1 MSVFISRKLNFVQ
14 KGGFYILKVKK
25 KTLLLIACAVWSVA
39 GFNILRI
46 GILSYPPYISVVN
59 LLLSVIVFSVF
70 QYFIFGRLVKKHTSR
85 IQNYEEERHFF
96 MKFFDIK
103 SFIIMAVMMSGGI
116 YLRASS
122 LAPERFIAVF
132 YTGLGSSLLLA
143 GILFGKNFLQYKT
156 K

>member
-1 MSVFISRKLNFVQ
+1 MM
-14 KGGFYILKVKK
+14 KVKK
-25 KTLLLIACAVWSVA
+25 KTLLLIACAVWSLA

-46 GILSYPPYISVVN
+46 GILSYPPYLSVMN
-59 LLLSVIVFSVF
+59 ILLSIVVFTVF
-70 QYFIFGRLVKKHTSR
+70 QYFIFGRLVKKHTDR

-96 MKFFDIK
+96 MKFFDVK
-103 SFIIMAVMMSGGI
+103 SFIIMAIMMSGGI

-143 GILFGKNFLQYKT
+143 GILFGKNFLQYET

>member
-1 MSVFISRKLNFVQ
+1 M
-14 KGGFYILKVKK
+14 KVKK

-46 GILSYPPYISVVN
+46 GLLSYSPYISVIN
-59 LLLSVIVFSVF
+59 ILLSLAVFTVF
-70 QYFIFGRLVKKHTSR
+70 QYFVLGRLVKKHTAR

-122 LAPERFIAVF
+122 LAPERFVAVF

>member
-1 MSVFISRKLNFVQ
+1 M
-14 KGGFYILKVKK
+14 KVKK
-25 KTLLLIACAVWSVA
+25 KTLLLIACTVWSVA

-46 GILSYPPYISVVN
+46 GLLSYSPYISVIN
-59 LLLSVIVFSVF
+59 ILLSLAVFAVF
-70 QYFIFGRLVKKHTSR
+70 QYFIFGRLVKKHTAR

>member
-1 MSVFISRKLNFVQ
+1 MM
-14 KGGFYILKVKK
+14 KVKK
-25 KTLLLIACAVWSVA
+25 KTLLLIACAVWSLA

-46 GILSYPPYISVVN
+46 GILSYLPYLSVIN
-59 LLLSVIVFSVF
+59 LLLSIVVFTVF
-70 QYFIFGRLVKKHTSR
+70 QYFIFGRLVKKHTDR

-96 MKFFDIK
+96 MKFFDVK

-132 YTGLGSSLLLA
+132 YSGLGSSLLLA
-143 GILFGKNFLQYKT
+143 GILFGKNYFHFQYQT

>member
-1 MSVFISRKLNFVQ
+1 M
-14 KGGFYILKVKK
+14 KVKK
-25 KTLLLIACAVWSVA
+25 KTLLFIACAVWSVA

-46 GILSYPPYISVVN
+46 GLLSYSPYISVIN
-59 LLLSVIVFSVF
+59 ILLSLAVFTVF
-70 QYFIFGRLVKKHTSR
+70 QYFIFGRLVKKHTAR

>member
-1 MSVFISRKLNFVQ
+1 M
-14 KGGFYILKVKK
+14 KVKK
-25 KTLLLIACAVWSVA
+25 KTLLLIACTVWSVA

-46 GILSYPPYISVVN
+46 GLLSYSPYISVIN
-59 LLLSVIVFSVF
+59 ILLSMAVFTVF
-70 QYFIFGRLVKKHTSR
+70 QYFIFGRLVKKHTAR
-85 IQNYEEERHFF
+85 IQHYEEERQFF

>member
-1 MSVFISRKLNFVQ
+1 MSVFISRKLNIVQ
-14 KGGFYILKVKK
+14 KGDFYILKVKK

-46 GILSYPPYISVVN
+46 GILSYSPYISVIN
-59 LLLSVIVFSVF
+59 ILLSMAVFAVF
-70 QYFIFGRLVKKHTSR
+70 QYFIFGRLVKKHTAR

-103 SFIIMAVMMSGGI
+103 SFIIMAIMMSGGI
-116 YLRASS
+116 YLRAAS

>member
-1 MSVFISRKLNFVQ
+1 MM
-14 KGGFYILKVKK
+14 KVKK
-25 KTLLLIACAVWSVA
+25 KTLLLIACAVWSLA

-46 GILSYPPYISVVN
+46 GILSCPPYISAMN
-59 LLLSVIVFSVF
+59 ILLSIFVFTVF
-70 QYFIFGRLVKKHTSR
+70 QYFIFGRLVKKHTDR

-96 MKFFDIK
+96 MKFFDVK
-103 SFIIMAVMMSGGI
+103 SFIIMAIMMSGGI

-143 GILFGKNFLQYKT
+143 GILFGKNFLQYET

>member
-1 MSVFISRKLNFVQ
+1 MM
-14 KGGFYILKVKK
+14 KVKK
-25 KTLLLIACAVWSVA
+25 KTLLLIACAVWSLA

-46 GILSYPPYISVVN
+46 GILSYPPYLSVMN
-59 LLLSVIVFSVF
+59 ILLSIVVFTVF
-70 QYFIFGRLVKKHTSR
+70 QYFIFGRLVKKHTDR

-96 MKFFDIK
+96 MKFFDVK
-103 SFIIMAVMMSGGI
+103 SFIIMAIMMSGGI

-143 GILFGKNFLQYKT
+143 GILFGKNFLQYESK
-156 K
+156 

>member
-1 MSVFISRKLNFVQ
+1 M
-14 KGGFYILKVKK
+14 KVKK

-46 GILSYPPYISVVN
+46 GLLSYSPYISVIN
-59 LLLSVIVFSVF
+59 ILLSLAVFTVF
-70 QYFIFGRLVKKHTSR
+70 QYFIFGRLVKKHTAR

>member
-1 MSVFISRKLNFVQ
+1 M
-14 KGGFYILKVKK
+14 KVKK

-46 GILSYPPYISVVN
+46 GLLSYSPYISVIN
-59 LLLSVIVFSVF
+59 ILLSLSVFTVF
-70 QYFIFGRLVKKHTSR
+70 QYFILGRLVKKHTAR

-103 SFIIMAVMMSGGI
+103 SFIIMAVMVSGGI

>member
-1 MSVFISRKLNFVQ
+1 MM
-14 KGGFYILKVKK
+14 KVKK
-25 KTLLLIACAVWSVA
+25 KTLLLIACTVWSLA

-46 GILSYPPYISVVN
+46 GILSYPPYISVMN
-59 LLLSVIVFSVF
+59 ILLSIVVFTVF
-70 QYFIFGRLVKKHTSR
+70 QYFIFGRLVKKHTDR

-96 MKFFDIK
+96 MKFFDVK
-103 SFIIMAVMMSGGI
+103 SFIIMAIMMSGGI

-143 GILFGKNFLQYKT
+143 GILFGKNFFQYESK
-156 K
+156 

>member
-1 MSVFISRKLNFVQ
+1 M
-14 KGGFYILKVKK
+14 KVKK
-25 KTLLLIACAVWSVA
+25 KTLLLIACAVWSLA

-46 GILSYPPYISVVN
+46 GILSYPPYLSVMN
-59 LLLSVIVFSVF
+59 ILLSIVVFTVF
-70 QYFIFGRLVKKHTSR
+70 QYFIFGRLVKKHTDR

-96 MKFFDIK
+96 MKFFDVK
-103 SFIIMAVMMSGGI
+103 SFIIMAIMMSGGI

-143 GILFGKNFLQYKT
+143 GILFGKNFLQYKS

>member
-1 MSVFISRKLNFVQ
+1 M
-14 KGGFYILKVKK
+14 KVKK
-25 KTLLLIACAVWSVA
+25 KTLLLIACAVWSLA

-46 GILSYPPYISVVN
+46 GILSYPPYISVMN
-59 LLLSVIVFSVF
+59 ILLSIVVFTVF
-70 QYFIFGRLVKKHTSR
+70 QYFIFGRLVKKHTDR

-96 MKFFDIK
+96 MKFFDVK
-103 SFIIMAVMMSGGI
+103 SFIIMAIMMSGGI

-143 GILFGKNFLQYKT
+143 GILFGKIFFQYESK
-156 K
+156 

>member
-1 MSVFISRKLNFVQ
+1 MM
-14 KGGFYILKVKK
+14 KVKK
-25 KTLLLIACAVWSVA
+25 KTLLLIACAVWSLA

-46 GILSYPPYISVVN
+46 GILSYPPYISAMN
-59 LLLSVIVFSVF
+59 ILLSIVVFTVF
-70 QYFIFGRLVKKHTSR
+70 QYFIFGRLVKKHTDR

-96 MKFFDIK
+96 MKFFDVK
-103 SFIIMAVMMSGGI
+103 SFIIMAIMMSGGI

-143 GILFGKNFLQYKT
+143 GILFGKNFLQYET

>member
-1 MSVFISRKLNFVQ
+1 M
-14 KGGFYILKVKK
+14 KVKK
-25 KTLLLIACAVWSVA
+25 KTLLFIACAVWSVA

-46 GILSYPPYISVVN
+46 GLLSYSPYISVIN
-59 LLLSVIVFSVF
+59 ILLSMAVFAVF
-70 QYFIFGRLVKKHTSR
+70 QYFIFGRLVKKHTAR

>member
-1 MSVFISRKLNFVQ
+1 MM
-14 KGGFYILKVKK
+14 KVKK
-25 KTLLLIACAVWSVA
+25 KTLLLIACAVWSLA

-46 GILSYPPYISVVN
+46 GILSYPPYISAMN
-59 LLLSVIVFSVF
+59 ILLSIVVFTVF
-70 QYFIFGRLVKKHTSR
+70 QYFIFGRLVKKHTDR

-96 MKFFDIK
+96 MKFFDVK
-103 SFIIMAVMMSGGI
+103 SFIIMAIMMSGGI

>member
-1 MSVFISRKLNFVQ
+1 M
-14 KGGFYILKVKK
+14 KVKK
-25 KTLLLIACAVWSVA
+25 KTLLFIACAVWSVA

-46 GILSYPPYISVVN
+46 GLLSYSPYISVIN
-59 LLLSVIVFSVF
+59 ILLSLAVFTVF
-70 QYFIFGRLVKKHTSR
+70 QYFVLGRLVKKHTAR
-85 IQNYEEERHFF
+85 IQNYEEERQFF

>member
-1 MSVFISRKLNFVQ
+1 MM
-14 KGGFYILKVKK
+14 KVKK
-25 KTLLLIACAVWSVA
+25 KTLLLIACAVWSLA

-46 GILSYPPYISVVN
+46 GILSYPPYISAMN
-59 LLLSVIVFSVF
+59 ILLSIVVFTVF
-70 QYFIFGRLVKKHTSR
+70 QYFIFGRLVKKHTDR

-96 MKFFDIK
+96 MKFFDVK
-103 SFIIMAVMMSGGI
+103 SFIIMAIMMSGGI

-143 GILFGKNFLQYKT
+143 GILFGKNFLQYKS

>member
-1 MSVFISRKLNFVQ
+1 MSVFISRKLNIVQ
-14 KGGFYILKVKK
+14 KGDFYILKVKK

-46 GILSYPPYISVVN
+46 GILSYSPYISVIN
-59 LLLSVIVFSVF
+59 ILLSMAVFAVF
-70 QYFIFGRLVKKHTSR
+70 QYFIFGRLVKKHTAR

>member
-1 MSVFISRKLNFVQ
+1 M
-14 KGGFYILKVKK
+14 KVKK
-25 KTLLLIACAVWSVA
+25 KNLLLIACVVWSLA

-46 GILSYPPYISVVN
+46 GILSYPPYLSVMN
-59 LLLSVIVFSVF
+59 ILLSIVVFTVF
-70 QYFIFGRLVKKHTSR
+70 QYFIFGRLVKKHTDR

-96 MKFFDIK
+96 MKFFDVK
-103 SFIIMAVMMSGGI
+103 SFIIMAIMMSGGI

-143 GILFGKNFLQYKT
+143 GILFGKNFFQYKS

>member
-1 MSVFISRKLNFVQ
+1 M
-14 KGGFYILKVKK
+14 KVNK
-25 KTLLLIACAVWSVA
+25 KTLLLIACIVWFIA

-46 GILSYPPYISVVN
+46 GILSYPPYLSIIN
-59 LLLSVIVFSVF
+59 ILLSIVVFSIF
-70 QYFIFGRLVKKHTSR
+70 QHFIFGRLVKKHTVR
-85 IQNYEEERHFF
+85 IQNYEEEQHFF
-96 MKFFDIK
+96 MKLFDVK

-122 LAPERFIAVF
+122 FVPERFIAVF

-143 GILFGKNFLQYKT
+143 GILFGKNYIQYKA

>member
-1 MSVFISRKLNFVQ
+1 M
-14 KGGFYILKVKK
+14 KVKK
-25 KTLLLIACAVWSVA
+25 KTLLLIACAVWSLA

-46 GILSYPPYISVVN
+46 GILSYPPYLSVMN
-59 LLLSVIVFSVF
+59 ILLSIVVFTVF
-70 QYFIFGRLVKKHTSR
+70 QYFIFGRLVKKHTDR

-96 MKFFDIK
+96 MKFFDVK
-103 SFIIMAVMMSGGI
+103 SFIIMAIMMSGGI

-143 GILFGKNFLQYKT
+143 GILFGKNFLQYESK
-156 K
+156 

>member
-1 MSVFISRKLNFVQ
+1 M
-14 KGGFYILKVKK
+14 KVKK

-46 GILSYPPYISVVN
+46 GILSYSPYISVIN
-59 LLLSVIVFSVF
+59 ILLSMAVFTVF
-70 QYFIFGRLVKKHTSR
+70 QYFIFGRLVKKHTAR

-103 SFIIMAVMMSGGI
+103 SFIIMAVMISGGI

>member
-1 MSVFISRKLNFVQ
+1 MM
-14 KGGFYILKVKK
+14 KVKK
-25 KTLLLIACAVWSVA
+25 KTLLLIACAVWSLA

-46 GILSYPPYISVVN
+46 GILSYPPYISVMN
-59 LLLSVIVFSVF
+59 ILLSIVVFTVF
-70 QYFIFGRLVKKHTSR
+70 QYFIFGRLVKKHTDR

-96 MKFFDIK
+96 MKFFDVK
-103 SFIIMAVMMSGGI
+103 SFIIMAIMMSGGI

-143 GILFGKNFLQYKT
+143 GILFGKNFLQYKS

>member
-1 MSVFISRKLNFVQ
+1 M
-14 KGGFYILKVKK
+14 KVKK
-25 KTLLLIACAVWSVA
+25 KTLLLIACAVWSIA

-46 GILSYPPYISVVN
+46 GILSYLPYISIIN
-59 LLLSVIVFSVF
+59 IFLSMAIFAVF
-70 QYFIFGRLVKKHTSR
+70 QYFIFGRLVKKHTAR

-143 GILFGKNFLQYKT
+143 GMLFGKNFLQYKT
-156 K
+156 KYNYESEAFYAGNC

>member
-1 MSVFISRKLNFVQ
+1 MM
-14 KGGFYILKVKK
+14 KVKK
-25 KTLLLIACAVWSVA
+25 KTLLLIACAVWSLA

-46 GILSYPPYISVVN
+46 GILSYPPYISEMN
-59 LLLSVIVFSVF
+59 ILLSIVVFTVF
-70 QYFIFGRLVKKHTSR
+70 QYFIFGRLVKKHTDR

-96 MKFFDIK
+96 MKFFDVK
-103 SFIIMAVMMSGGI
+103 SFIIMAIMMSGGI

-143 GILFGKNFLQYKT
+143 GILFGKNFLQYESK
-156 K
+156 

>member
-1 MSVFISRKLNFVQ
+1 M
-14 KGGFYILKVKK
+14 KVKK

-46 GILSYPPYISVVN
+46 GLLSYSPYISVIN
-59 LLLSVIVFSVF
+59 ILLSMAVFTVF
-70 QYFIFGRLVKKHTSR
+70 QYFIFGRLVKKHTAR

>member
-1 MSVFISRKLNFVQ
+1 M
-14 KGGFYILKVKK
+14 KVKK
-25 KTLLLIACAVWSVA
+25 KTLLLIACAVWSLA

-46 GILSYPPYISVVN
+46 GILSYPPYISVMN
-59 LLLSVIVFSVF
+59 ILLSIVVFTVF
-70 QYFIFGRLVKKHTSR
+70 QYFIFGRLVKKHTDR
-85 IQNYEEERHFF
+85 IQYYEEERPFF
-96 MKFFDIK
+96 MKFFDVK
-103 SFIIMAVMMSGGI
+103 SFIIMAIMMSGGI

-143 GILFGKNFLQYKT
+143 GILFGKNFLQYKS

>member
-1 MSVFISRKLNFVQ
+1 M
-14 KGGFYILKVKK
+14 KVKK
-25 KTLLLIACAVWSVA
+25 KTLLFIACAVWSVA

-46 GILSYPPYISVVN
+46 GLLSYSPYISVIN
-59 LLLSVIVFSVF
+59 ILLSLAVFTVF
-70 QYFIFGRLVKKHTSR
+70 QYFIFGRLVKKHTAR
-85 IQNYEEERHFF
+85 IQNYEEERQFF

-143 GILFGKNFLQYKT
+143 GILFGKNFLQYNT

>member
-1 MSVFISRKLNFVQ
+1 M
-14 KGGFYILKVKK
+14 KVKK
-25 KTLLLIACAVWSVA
+25 KNLLLIACVVWSLA

-46 GILSYPPYISVVN
+46 GILSYPPYLSVMN
-59 LLLSVIVFSVF
+59 ILLSIVVFTVF
-70 QYFIFGRLVKKHTSR
+70 QYFIFGRLVKKHTDR

-96 MKFFDIK
+96 MKFFDVK
-103 SFIIMAVMMSGGI
+103 SFIIMAIMMSGGI

-143 GILFGKNFLQYKT
+143 GILFGKNFLQYET